1 MKEPQSDSTTQTF
14 GHTTVR
20 QEIHIFSKILNA
32 ICEDLTSK
40 DITQHVKH
48 ELQKILACFIINYVG
63 HNIGHNIDTDDKT
76 ILAEQTD
83 YVWDPE
89 WSHKSFINIPTDISS
104 QAVSSISIHK
114 DYVRVNPLTIDAT
127 SLNYNSFFPERA
139 GNNSLNSIF
148 INQDN
153 LIGKRNL
160 TQQDL

>member
-1 MKEPQSDSTTQTF
+1 M
-14 GHTTVR
+14 
-20 QEIHIFSKILNA
+20 NA

-48 ELQKILACFIINYVG
+48 EIQKILACFIINSVG
-63 HNIGHNIDTDDKT
+63 HNNDLVAQARKKFRPQNTDDKT

-127 SLNYNSFFPERA
+127 SLNYKSFFPEEQEIIA
-139 GNNSLNSIF
+139 
-148 INQDN
+148 
-153 LIGKRNL
+153 
-160 TQQDL
+160 